1 MWATCLAIGQR
12 SGQRPTSERSRGSL
26 SNRAPGEDFVT
37 ENADLGESGDNGYNH
52 GDGGDID
59 DNLGDKNNKQ
69 LTTNSNWEDSK
80 GSQQK
85 LKHTLDEKNT
95 KNI

>member
-52 GDGGDID
+52 GDGCDNDDKQQTID
-59 DNLGDKNNKQ
+59 NQVNHLQ
-69 LTTNSNWEDSK
+69 LRGFQGEPAKAKTYSGWKEHK
-80 GSQQK
+80 
-85 LKHTLDEKNT
+85 